1 MNSFLAI
8 LLDRFSD
15 ESRDT
20 NAEIEEE
27 VEAEL
32 GNEATYAAMLNR
44 KSSGHFYALSK
55 KKQKERLAE
64 IYAIM
69 EEKGYEEDDYQSFKR
84 SIGNLW
90 KQWDDICDRSYYIF
104 SKYSPFRII
113 CYRISTHRFFENV
126 ILLLICLSSLK
137 LVWDTYIMNEP
148 DDSTEA

>member
-32 GNEATYAAMLNR
+32 SNEATYAAMLNR
-44 KSSGHFYALSK
+44 KSSGHFFALSK

-69 EEKGYEEDDYQSFKR
+69 EEKGYEDDDHPEHFKR
-84 SIGNLW
+84 IISTLW
-90 KQWDDICDRSYYIF
+90 KQWDDICD
-104 SKYSPFRII
+104 
-113 CYRISTHRFFENV
+113 
-126 ILLLICLSSLK
+126 
-137 LVWDTYIMNEP
+137 
-148 DDSTEA
+148 